1 MLFFGLN
8 NFCKNHNWKYKLVA
22 VLSSCKTLSLSYADS
37 KLHLKEA
44 PVFIGFDLYASKIVQ
59 RQLRTKLEK

>member
-22 VLSSCKTLSLSYADS
+22 VLSLSYADS